1 MRRATHLA
9 LSHGEAA
16 DAVHPSQEEE
26 EQQEQEQEQEECLDR
41 LSLVASSEECDQLL
55 RLAEVEHI
63 LGAACLQLGLA
74 AAAEVKTQR
83 NAQSPSSSPRQPA
96 PEAALGIA
104 LLGVSRGLAASK
116 TTVAEAAAGAAGGR
130 MSWGFGAGP
139 FAEVFATKSEIFSGG
154 RESGGEHGD
163 GDLGDVDDDAIIAQ
177 LEVHDVSSEG
187 HFCWGLK
194 FRGISCLESISAGCG
209 PCVFLG
215 LDQHTHVPGIF
226 RFQRKHLLF
235 FEIANFEAMVK

>member
-1 MRRATHLA
+1 M
-9 LSHGEAA
+9 LSTR
-16 DAVHPSQEEE
+16 PQEEE
-26 EQQEQEQEQEECLDR
+26 EQQEQEQEQEQEECLDR

-226 RFQRKHLLF
+226 RFQRKHPLF